1 MDVLSSSSALYPAQI
16 CLLGPYRLLVG
27 GQTRTQIINY
37 DKARILLSMLA
48 LAQGKPLSRS
58 RLAEIIWHEDPV
70 SVGRARLRHALHA
83 LRRALADCDQVL
95 QITNETLALDPRLIR
110 IDVLELL
117 QHPSQP
123 ALSDL
128 ERLDLY
134 DGPLLDQV
142 RIHHGEQ
149 LQDWI
154 QDMQTQIRQTL
165 AQCRDRYMESEL
177 DQLPAAQA
185 IAHLKRWLL
194 IWPEEELLHQ
204 HLIRLLKQEGQHDAA
219 MQAYEQCSVLLA
231 DRLGSEPNEQTRSL
245 IKAAAH
251 LPEQQAAPSASA
263 APLRQRPLAAVGF
276 CLRFQSQERHDR
288 EDSGA
293 ILDKSRQALRALTQE
308 HGGWFSP
315 AGPNQMLAYF
325 GYPELLEAP
334 IVLAIDLARAATALR
349 LDERVQ
355 LSIALHADLSIDDH
369 SGQPD
374 SWGQLAQAVLP
385 LSWQATPDM
394 PLITRHALLRLT
406 PEDVQVSAGHNDD
419 TRSLNLHLNG
429 NVQGKA
435 TRRVYGRSQE
445 FDQLVQSWT
454 QVGPARPLQH
464 IAIYGR
470 ARIGKSLLVQSL
482 ADYVQKTDH
491 PCVTLQ
497 CREDMRRQAWHPIR
511 VWLHE
516 QLAGHIAQQPT
527 HQHNPFSAAAIQ
539 AALLLP
545 ALQAQALS
553 QWLQTPAD
561 EQDLNEPSTAHMELL
576 FSLLSGQPGPGRRR
590 LLIIENMQW
599 ADPPTHKLIR
609 QLAYATPRHPT
620 LLLTTSRTPSHGL
633 ERAERMALRPLD
645 RTSISSLLSA
655 PGRGQRLSREHRT
668 RLTRLSAGNPG
679 HAQDLLRLLELG
691 GAAECAP
698 CLTDLVCTQYHSL
711 LPATRCILTT
721 IALNA
726 AVIPVDELALMLN
739 MDSDTLDSG
748 LDTLVTLDLV
758 ERQAREVTC
767 QPLVA
772 QAVEHVALRHEQQQA
787 HLAIAYHGIRR
798 RYAPE
803 TIARHLCEAECAD
816 AALWWQRAA
825 REALAQTQL
834 REAGQFLQRSLNRS
848 ELISDLQVRQTLQ
861 FECRM
866 LQGAVETALYGPAS
880 ASTAMAYELGRH
892 VQDHQ
897 DHDQVMV
904 SLWSNWTAL
913 QAQGNFERSLQVAR
927 QLLSL
932 ASETGHDQNRSWALY
947 AIGHH
952 ELWRGDVQAA
962 EQSLHLS
969 LAVLEELPPTKGR
982 IAIASH
988 YPQSLTLG
996 TLAVTMALQGNGAAC
1011 QEYSRQALQHLH
1023 PDSVFTMSSI
1033 TRLFVMQALYLNDQ
1047 LDECLQMAEQNLK
1060 ELKERSFPEPWT
1072 ALARSYQYYCQVMIH
1087 GRESS
1092 LQPLLNCVQIVQ
1104 YGLPSC
1110 VNGVMARIARALVRL
1125 GRSREAMYWLD
1136 KATELG
1142 VQHGNNSLSA
1152 ELHCVRGDAW
1162 LALGESGQALQQWN
1176 MAEQIVERYGL
1187 HLYADWIS
1195 TRRAALQ
1202 RLKV

>member
-1 MDVLSSSSALYPAQI
+1 MDVLPSSVHYRAQI
-16 CLLGPYRLLVG
+16 RLLGPYRLQIG

-48 LAQGKPLSRS
+48 LAHGKPLSRS

-83 LRRALADCDQVL
+83 LRRAFADCDEAL
-95 QITNETLALDPRLIR
+95 LITNETLALDPSLIR

-123 ALSDL
+123 ALNDL

-134 DGPLLDQV
+134 EGPLLEQV

-149 LQDWI
+149 LQDWL
-154 QDMQTQIRQTL
+154 QDMQGQIRQTL
-165 AQCRDRYMESEL
+165 AQCRDRYMGSEL
-177 DQLPAAQA
+177 GQLPAAQA
-185 IAHLKRWLL
+185 IAHVKRWLL
-194 IWPEEELLHQ
+194 IWPEEESLHQ
-204 HLIRLLKQEGQHDAA
+204 HLIGLLKQEGQHDAA

-231 DRLGSEPNEQTRSL
+231 DRLGSEPNEHTRNL
-245 IKAAAH
+245 IKAVAPN
-251 LPEQQAAPSASA
+251 LQQHVAPATTT
-263 APLRQRPLAAVGF
+263 PVLRQRPLAAVAF
-276 CLRFQSQERHDR
+276 CLRFQAQGRHDR
-288 EDSGA
+288 EESGA
-293 ILDKSRQALRALTQE
+293 ILEKSRQALHVLTQK

-334 IVLAIDLARAATALR
+334 IALAIHLARAAITLR
-349 LDERVQ
+349 LDERVR

-374 SWGQLAQAVLP
+374 AWGQLAQTVLP
-385 LSWQATPDM
+385 LSWQATPEM
-394 PLITRHALLRLT
+394 PLITRHALLRLA
-406 PEDVQVSAGHNDD
+406 PEDVQVSPGNNDD
-419 TRSLNLHLNG
+419 TRSLNLHMNG
-429 NVQGKA
+429 SSPGKA
-435 TRRVYGRSQE
+435 TSRVYGRSQE
-445 FDQLVQSWT
+445 FDQLVQAWT
-454 QVGPARPLQH
+454 QVGSARPLQH

-511 VWLHE
+511 LWLHE
-516 QLAGHIAQQPT
+516 QLADRIALQPAYQQ
-527 HQHNPFSAAAIQ
+527 NPFSAAAVQTALHLTAQQ
-539 AALLLP
+539 AH
-545 ALQAQALS
+545 ALS
-553 QWLQTPAD
+553 QWLQTPDD

-645 RTSISSLLSA
+645 RSSIGSLLSA
-655 PGRGQRLSREHRT
+655 PGRGQRLSRDHRT

-679 HAQDLLRLLELG
+679 HAQDLLRHLELG

-721 IALNA
+721 IALTA
-726 AVIPVDELALMLN
+726 APIAIDELILMLN
-739 MDSDTLDSG
+739 IDPDTLDSG

-758 ERQAREVTC
+758 ERHAREVSC

-772 QAVEHVALRHEQQQA
+772 QAVEQIALRHEQQQA
-787 HLAIAYHGIRR
+787 HMVIAHHGIRR
-798 RYAPE
+798 RYSPE
-803 TIARHLCEAECAD
+803 IIAGHLCEADCAD

-825 REALAQTQL
+825 REALAKTQL
-834 REAGQFLQRSLNRS
+834 RQAGEFLQRSLRRS
-848 ELISDLQVRQTLQ
+848 ELINDLQVRQTLQ

-913 QAQGNFERSLQVAR
+913 QAQGNFTRSMQVAR

-947 AIGHH
+947 AIGQQ
-952 ELWRGDVQAA
+952 ELWKGEVKAA
-962 EQSLHLS
+962 EQTLLLS
-969 LAVLEELPPTKGR
+969 LAVLDELPPTKGR

-988 YPQSLTLG
+988 YPQGLTLG
-996 TLAVTMALQGNGAAC
+996 TLAVTMALQGDALASLA
-1011 QEYSRQALQHLH
+1011 YVRQALEHLR
-1023 PDSVFTMSSI
+1023 PDAMFTMNSI
-1033 TRLFVMQALYLNDQ
+1033 NRLFVMQALYLNDQ
-1047 LDECLQMAEQNLK
+1047 LEECLRMAEQNLK

-1072 ALARSYQYYCQVMIH
+1072 ALARSYQYYCHIMLH
-1087 GRESS
+1087 GRTSD
-1092 LQPLLNCVQIVQ
+1092 LQPLLNCVQIIQ
-1104 YGLPSC
+1104 YGLPIC
-1110 VNGVMARIARALVRL
+1110 ANGVMARIARALVRL
-1125 GRSREAMYWLD
+1125 GRSSEAMYWLD
-1136 KATELG
+1136 KAAKLG
-1142 VQHGNNSLSA
+1142 AEHDNNSLSA

-1162 LALGESGQALQQWN
+1162 LAQGESSQALQQWN
-1176 MAEQIVERYGL
+1176 MAEQIVETYGL
-1187 HLYADWIS
+1187 HLYTGWIGA
-1195 TRRAALQ
+1195 RRAALQ